1 MTDSTKTQTFSNLK
15 AEVAA
20 AIDAAARFD
29 AQGATPEA
37 SAAYRSEVLTRKVQN
52 ILTSYAVKHR
62 CMELQDIAELIVS
75 SSYVT
80 WLGDGVV
87 TGQIDQ
93 SVVSSD
99 CV

>member
-1 MTDSTKTQTFSNLK
+1 MTEVTKTQTFSDLK

-20 AIDAAARFD
+20 AMDAAARFD
-29 AQGATPEA
+29 AQGASPEA
-37 SAAYRSEVLTRKVQN
+37 SAAYRSEVLTRRVLN
-52 ILTSYAVKHR
+52 ILTSFSVKHR
-62 CMELQDIAELIVS
+62 CMELQDIAELVVA

-87 TGQIDQ
+87 TGQNDPA
-93 SVVSSD
+93 VVSSQ

>member
-1 MTDSTKTQTFSNLK
+1 MTYSTKTQTFSDLK
-15 AEVAA
+15 TEVAA
-20 AIDAAARFD
+20 ALDAAARFD

-62 CMELQDIAELIVS
+62 CMELSDIAELIVT
-75 SSYVT
+75 SSYVI
-80 WLGDGVV
+80 WLGDGVI

-93 SVVSSD
+93 TVIS
-99 CV
+99 

>member
-1 MTDSTKTQTFSNLK
+1 MTDSTKTQTFSDLK

-20 AIDAAARFD
+20 ALDAAARFD

-37 SAAYRSEVLTRKVQN
+37 CAAYRSEVLTRKVQN
-52 ILTSYAVKHR
+52 IMTRFAVKYH
-62 CMELQDIAELIVS
+62 CMELSDIAELIVT

-87 TGQIDQ
+87 TGQNDQ
-93 SVVSSD
+93 AVVSSD